1 MKVDKQSTKATGA
14 SFVYTFKV
22 KNADDSAAK
31 LLCTV
36 DRSTDTVASI
46 APIAS

>member
-1 MKVDKQSTKATGA
+1 VAGAIEATVSVLRSTVQS
-14 SFVYTFKV
+14 SF
-22 KNADDSAAK
+22 ADDSAAK

-46 APIAS
+46 APVAS